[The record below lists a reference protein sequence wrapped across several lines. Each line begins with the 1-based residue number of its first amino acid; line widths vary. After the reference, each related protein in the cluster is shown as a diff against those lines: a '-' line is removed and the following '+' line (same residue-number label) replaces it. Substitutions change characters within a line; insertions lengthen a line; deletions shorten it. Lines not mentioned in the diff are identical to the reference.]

1 LSSPPEEYVF
11 AVHDGVELK
20 GDLYRP
26 SGNGPFPGLIL
37 VYGGG
42 WSKGQKERWRD
53 WGAHLARLGIASF
66 ATTYRLSKPG
76 RPTYPQSVWDV
87 KSAIQFVKSK
97 SIEFGIDSKRL
108 GGMGTSAGAHLLSL
122 MTLTGDDP
130 VFKSPYTEEAWYGNS
145 AKLDVAIVMCGI
157 YDMISQWEHDQLTR
171 PLDHITERYMGG
183 TPMSIREK
191 FYQASPL
198 YHASSQNAAGTKW
211 LIAWG
216 TADSVVD
223 YKTQA
228 LPFLTALTRAGAIA
242 RSVELVGA
250 EHFWTMEPLDSDVH
264 CRTFTG
270 RLPQF
275 FTNCGW
281 GLDTL

>member
-1 LSSPPEEYVF
+1 
-11 AVHDGVELK
+11 
-20 GDLYRP
+20 
-26 SGNGPFPGLIL
+26 
-37 VYGGG
+37 
-42 WSKGQKERWRD
+42 
-53 WGAHLARLGIASF
+53 
-66 ATTYRLSKPG
+66 
-76 RPTYPQSVWDV
+76 
-87 KSAIQFVKSK
+87 
-97 SIEFGIDSKRL
+97 
-108 GGMGTSAGAHLLSL
+108 MGTSAGVHLLSL
-122 MTLTGDDP
+122 MALAGDAP
-130 VFKSPYTEEAWYGNS
+130 VFQSPYTEETWHGYS
-145 AKLDVAIVMCGI
+145 AKLDVAIVTCGI
-157 YDMISQWEHDQLTR
+157 YDMISQWEHDQLMR

-216 TADSVVD
+216 TADNVVD
-223 YKTQA
+223 YKIQA
-228 LPFLTALTRAGAIA
+228 LPFLTALTRAGALV

-264 CRTFTG
+264 CRIFTG

-281 GLDTL
+281 GL